1 MTPMSPASFD
11 PLTVDVLRAL
21 AEGLSDGEVAKRV
34 HVSARTVQRVVDAF
48 KADTGSRTRIAAG
61 VAACR
66 LGLLGDPVADT
77 ERDHGV
83 SRRWADSF
91 VA

>member
-1 MTPMSPASFD
+1 MAPASFD

-21 AEGLSDGEVAKRV
+21 AEGLSDSEVAKRV
-34 HVSARTVQRVVDAF
+34 HVSARTVQRVIDAF

-66 LGLLGDPVADT
+66 LGVLIEQGPHQDDQRCAAWSHKKSGAEAMV
-77 ERDHGV
+77 
-83 SRRWADSF
+83 
-91 VA
+91 